1 MGREIV
7 SDKRQNR
14 ESWQCSGTHCICS
27 SVCSTGQF
35 LLAGRFGKNSM
46 SLEGKCSWEIDNAG
60 CLRGFDVW
68 NSCCVL
74 FVRNICPHPI
84 SYRLP
89 PPPSLLPNGRAEFC
103 PMTTPK
109 LASNGLDMRLLGNF
123 PVSQV
128 AGCRCTLLAGNSSTN
143 LAGSGEQIN
152 FYQKSSKM
160 LKKAS
165 ESFIHALL
173 LFSSFFSQ
181 NSRWV
186 PLKMANIKVKG
197 LRKR

>member
-1 MGREIV
+1 
-7 SDKRQNR
+7 
-14 ESWQCSGTHCICS
+14 
-27 SVCSTGQF
+27 
-35 LLAGRFGKNSM
+35 M

-60 CLRGFDVW
+60 CLRGLDVW
-68 NSCCVL
+68 NSCYVL
-74 FVRNICPHPI
+74 FVRNLCPHPI

-89 PPPSLLPNGRAEFC
+89 PPPHLLPNLRAEFC

-109 LASNGLDMRLLGNF
+109 LASNGLDIRLLGNF

-173 LFSSFFSQ
+173 LFSSLFFSKF
-181 NSRWV
+181 
-186 PLKMANIKVKG
+186 PLGAPESGQYKSKRPKETLANV
-197 LRKR
+197 

>member
-1 MGREIV
+1 MCGIAAMCYLSE
-7 SDKRQNR
+7 
-14 ESWQCSGTHCICS
+14 T
-27 SVCSTGQF
+27 SVPTRSPPVPTQF
-35 LLAGRFGKNSM
+35 LIVF
-46 SLEGKCSWEIDNAG
+46 
-60 CLRGFDVW
+60 
-68 NSCCVL
+68 
-74 FVRNICPHPI
+74 
-84 SYRLP
+84 
-89 PPPSLLPNGRAEFC
+89 PPSPLLPNLRAEFC

-109 LASNGLDMRLLGNF
+109 LVSNGLDIRLLGNF

-173 LFSSFFSQ
+173 LFSSLFSQ
-181 NSRWV
+181 NSPCV
-186 PLKMANIKVKG
+186 PLKMASIKVKG

>member
-1 MGREIV
+1 MCGIAAVCYLSETSVPPQFIIV
-7 SDKRQNR
+7 S
-14 ESWQCSGTHCICS
+14 
-27 SVCSTGQF
+27 
-35 LLAGRFGKNSM
+35 
-46 SLEGKCSWEIDNAG
+46 
-60 CLRGFDVW
+60 
-68 NSCCVL
+68 
-74 FVRNICPHPI
+74 
-84 SYRLP
+84 P
-89 PPPSLLPNGRAEFC
+89 PPPPLLPNGRAEFC
-103 PMTTPK
+103 SMTTPK

-128 AGCRCTLLAGNSSTN
+128 ASCRCTLLAGNSSTS

-165 ESFIHALL
+165 EHGFIHALL

>member
-1 MGREIV
+1 MCGIAAVCYLSETPVPTQFLIV
-7 SDKRQNR
+7 S
-14 ESWQCSGTHCICS
+14 
-27 SVCSTGQF
+27 
-35 LLAGRFGKNSM
+35 
-46 SLEGKCSWEIDNAG
+46 
-60 CLRGFDVW
+60 
-68 NSCCVL
+68 
-74 FVRNICPHPI
+74 
-84 SYRLP
+84 P
-89 PPPSLLPNGRAEFC
+89 PPPLLPNGRAEFC

-128 AGCRCTLLAGNSSTN
+128 AGCRCTLLAGNSSTS

-173 LFSSFFSQ
+173 LFSSFFFSKF
-181 NSRWV
+181 
-186 PLKMANIKVKG
+186 PLGAPENGQYKSKRLKETLANVQATRLSYAFYVFFISHYY
-197 LRKR
+197 LNN

>member
-1 MGREIV
+1 M
-7 SDKRQNR
+7 
-14 ESWQCSGTHCICS
+14 ESAAVCYLTET
-27 SVCSTGQF
+27 SVPTQF
-35 LLAGRFGKNSM
+35 LIVF
-46 SLEGKCSWEIDNAG
+46 
-60 CLRGFDVW
+60 
-68 NSCCVL
+68 
-74 FVRNICPHPI
+74 
-84 SYRLP
+84 P
-89 PPPSLLPNGRAEFC
+89 PPLLPNRRAEFC
-103 PMTTPK
+103 AMITPK

-128 AGCRCTLLAGNSSTN
+128 AGCRCTLLAGNSSTS